1 MPNPAGYVVNLLRG
15 GGFQPD
21 RAPAAPVL
29 PAVTVCAVADLSD
42 ANAAILQGRI
52 ADGWPLDALLSAP
65 LSAPLQHVAPAGR
78 DALVAAATATAAA
91 DRAPLSPEERR
102 ALIASVRPVGI
113 QQQPRE
119 VSGTGEALMPGAIFG
134 TKRRP

>member
-1 MPNPAGYVVNLLRG
+1 MPNPAGYVVNLLR

-65 LSAPLQHVAPAGR
+65 LQHVAPAVR